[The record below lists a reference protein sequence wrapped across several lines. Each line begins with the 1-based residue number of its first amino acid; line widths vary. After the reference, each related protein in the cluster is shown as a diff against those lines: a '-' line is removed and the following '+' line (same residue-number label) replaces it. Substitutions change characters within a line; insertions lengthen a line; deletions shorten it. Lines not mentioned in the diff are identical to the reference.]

1 MINET
6 APALIEQLNEVGA
19 ELERIHEAEGQ
30 EPPLTTGAIF
40 LNVRTGRVWFQ
51 IQDQSYGTT
60 LWVSKHE
67 RHAAS
72 GETLVSVESM
82 EEAINYE
89 WD

>member
-1 MINET
+1 MNESIAT
-6 APALIEQLNEVGA
+6 AIKAQMEEVQA
-19 ELERIHEAEGQ
+19 ELSEVHEREGF

-40 LNVRTGRVWFQ
+40 LNVRTNRIWFQ

-72 GETLVSVESM
+72 GVTAGGLLYVRF
-82 EEAINYE
+82 
-89 WD
+89 D